1 MSAVPP
7 IRRKFTAEEYL
18 TIEREA
24 DYKSEFI
31 EGDIYAMS
39 GASPTHNLISFNL
52 NGIVFSQ
59 LRGTPCFGLS
69 NDMKIRVGDQG
80 LYAYPDMT
88 IVCGEMQ
95 FRDAKQDVLLNPVV
109 IAEVLSP
116 STEQYDRTTKLGY
129 YKQLDSLQDYMLI
142 SQDTPRIDH
151 FQRGDKGIWMP
162 KSAVGLDSAIA
173 LYGAAVTLKLADVY
187 DRISFPAQT

>member
-1 MSAVPP
+1 MVVPP
-7 IRRKFTAEEYL
+7 MRRTFTAEEYL

-24 DYKSEFI
+24 DCKSEFL

-39 GASPTHNLISFNL
+39 GASPIHNLISFNL

-69 NDMKIRVGDQG
+69 NDMKIRVGEQG

-116 STEQYDRTTKLGY
+116 STEQYDRTTKFDY
-129 YKQLDSLQDYMLI
+129 YEQLESLQDYVLI
-142 SQDTPRIDH
+142 S
-151 FQRGDKGIWMP
+151 
-162 KSAVGLDSAIA
+162 
-173 LYGAAVTLKLADVY
+173 
-187 DRISFPAQT
+187 

>member
-1 MSAVPP
+1 MVVPP
-7 IRRKFTAEEYL
+7 MHRTFTAEEYL

-24 DYKSEFI
+24 DCKSEFL

-39 GASPTHNLISFNL
+39 GASPIHNLISFNL

-69 NDMKIRVGDQG
+69 NDMKIRVGEQG
-80 LYAYPDMT
+80 LYAYPYMT

-116 STEQYDRTTKLGY
+116 STEQYDRTTKFDY
-129 YKQLDSLQDYMLI
+129 YEQLESLQDYVLI
-142 SQDTPRIDH
+142 SQDTPRIEH
-151 FQRGDKGIWMP
+151 FLRGGNGVWMQ
-162 KSAVGLDSAIA
+162 KIAVGLDASIA
-173 LYGAAVTLKLADVY
+173 LSGAAVTLTLADVY
-187 DRISFPAQT
+187 DRITFAA